1 MRSAIAMAAGL
12 VAAVVSLGLAQA
24 QDFDLMQYADAD
36 HDGKVTSAEFTA
48 FTAQGWDF
56 IAMGAA
62 KVKLSEVDPMFKGAF
77 NGVKADADG
86 YVDKDAYMAAAPG
99 RFKAADKNGDGVLDA
114 AELNASMAPS
124 S

>member
-36 HDGKVTSAEFTA
+36 HDGKVTMEEFTA

-77 NGVKADADG
+77 NGAKADADG
-86 YVDKDAYMAAAPG
+86 FVSKEAYMAAAPA
-99 RFKAADKNGDGVLDA
+99 RFKAADKNGDGVLNA
-114 AELNASMAPS
+114 AELNASMGPPS
-124 S
+124 